1 MTSIYTG
8 AVADLA
14 IIRRTQAGL
23 ILDGQELGELFLPN
37 REFDAAMTASH
48 VRVFIYLDS
57 TGKPAPTTQ
66 MPHLLPGEIGRLRV
80 AELSN
85 AGAFLDWGLPKD
97 LLLPFAEQSNTPEP
111 GRWQT
116 VKVML
121 DHNNRA
127 YATTRIDRYLEDT
140 CDTLQQGAPVS
151 IVVVQPTDLGFKVAV
166 ENRYWGLLPRELGH
180 APRSGQ
186 RLTAYVQRL
195 RDDQRLS
202 LSLNPPGAAK
212 TAGLTERI
220 IESLERNNGELPL
233 GDKSTPIAIR
243 NAFACSKSAFK
254 QAIGKLYKERRILIE
269 SHSIRLV

>member
-1 MTSIYTG
+1 MGSIHTG
-8 AVADLA
+8 AVAELA
-14 IIRRTQAGL
+14 VMRRTQAGL
-23 ILDGQELGELFLPN
+23 ILDGKELGDLFLPN
-37 REFDAAMTASH
+37 RELDNAANVSS
-48 VRVFIYLDS
+48 VRVFIYLDNAGRAA
-57 TGKPAPTTQ
+57 TTTQ

-85 AGAFLDWGLPKD
+85 SGAFLDWGLPKD
-97 LLLPFAEQSNTPEP
+97 LLLPFAEQSNKPEP

-127 YATTRIDRYLEDT
+127 YATTRIDRYLDDT
-140 CDTLQQGAPVS
+140 CDTLQQGEAVP

-166 ENRYWGLLPRELGH
+166 QNRYWGLLPREQGH

-195 RDDQRLS
+195 RDDRRLS

-220 IESLERNNGELPL
+220 IESLERNNGVLPL
-233 GDKSTPIAIR
+233 GDKSSPIAIR
-243 NAFACSKSAFK
+243 NAFACSKNAFK
-254 QAIGKLYKERRILIE
+254 QALGKLYKEHRIMIE
-269 SHSIRLV
+269 NHSIRLV